1 MRLECQARRVQLELV
16 LERQQRT
23 VERLLAG
30 AAAALPTAKL
40 EHVKAVSSHWYDV
53 RLYVQNTC
61 IINKLEWC
69 IFPLMAFDGNIFSLS
84 LSLSRMVA
92 GTFFILTDAQPSK
105 LH

>member
-40 EHVKAVSSHWYDV
+40 EHVKALSSHWYDV
-53 RLYVQNTC
+53 RLYVQKYLHHLQT
-61 IINKLEWC
+61 
-69 IFPLMAFDGNIFSLS
+69 
-84 LSLSRMVA
+84 RMVD
-92 GTFFILTDAQPSK
+92 ISTDGI
-105 LH
+105 